1 MRYKFTILR
10 KKVTI
15 MRLKLAILTLFLKI
29 GSISQNYNLKS
40 HFFLQIVLAVLTI
53 SQNCEFISCH
63 SYFVTRDCKLIS
75 FPFTFVHLADA
86 FIQSDLQCIH
96 VIHFHQYV
104 CSLGIEP
111 TTFGTAEAMLY
122 HWAIQEHL
130 SHNYKKSVRIARKN
144 SQLTILFYLCQWW
157 KQAFIIYCKNSLYSS
172 VDSFYEDL

>member
-1 MRYKFTILR
+1 MSQLWLFYLQLQVLNFSELWRKLASACYTFKIVRYKFTILR
-10 KKVTI
+10 NKVTI

-75 FPFTFVHLADA
+75 FPFTFMHLANA

-104 CSLGIEP
+104 FPGNRTHNLWHCWRNALP
-111 TTFGTAEAMLY
+111 
-122 HWAIQEHL
+122 L
-130 SHNYKKSVRIARKN
+130 SHTGTLI
-144 SQLTILFYLCQWW
+144 SQL
-157 KQAFIIYCKNSLYSS
+157 
-172 VDSFYEDL
+172 